1 MELPPEKKPSLEDLF
16 NSKRYD
22 QPNLEFWENF
32 QDEFRSKALTSV
44 VKSNNSLKSAMKY
57 SSCFVIFAMF
67 AVLLL
72 NTFNPDNFKLQD
84 SIQNGEVYESDV
96 STNDSNHPSVFSQ
109 NESKSLSPSIYPT
122 FTEFDEESF
131 AEHNYHISS
140 LQPNF
145 HHRILDISPET
156 LYNQTLNFSF

>member
-1 MELPPEKKPSLEDLF
+1 
-16 NSKRYD
+16 
-22 QPNLEFWENF
+22 
-32 QDEFRSKALTSV
+32 
-44 VKSNNSLKSAMKY
+44 MKY

-67 AVLLL
+67 AVLVL

-96 STNDSNHPSVFSQ
+96 STNDSNHPSVFTQ